1 MGHGRSSISCSDNL
15 CSDWLMVRRK
25 NFILILVTIVLYII
39 NQCIKNKIPIEG
51 IRWFMT
57 CYFNDT
63 IGGITF
69 MAYCGLVFE
78 HYHRRMTK
86 LWQIILLMASC
97 GFFWE
102 YITPLFRT
110 NTISDPWD
118 ILAYV
123 FGSIIY
129 WLIMRSE
136 YNEH

>member
-15 CSDWLMVRRK
+15 CSYWLMVRRK

-39 NQCIKNKIPIEG
+39 NQYIKNKIPIEG

-123 FGSIIY
+123 CGGIIY

>member
-15 CSDWLMVRRK
+15 CSDWLIVRRK

-123 FGSIIY
+123 CGGIIY

>member
-1 MGHGRSSISCSDNL
+1 
-15 CSDWLMVRRK
+15 MVRRK
-25 NFILILVTIVLYII
+25 NFILIFVTIVLYII
-39 NQCIKNKIPIEG
+39 NQCIKNMIPIEG

-86 LWQIILLMASC
+86 LWKIILLMASC

-123 FGSIIY
+123 CGGIIY

>member
-1 MGHGRSSISCSDNL
+1 
-15 CSDWLMVRRK
+15 MVKRK
-25 NFILILVTIVLYII
+25 NVFLILVTIILYII
-39 NQCIKNKIPIEG
+39 NQSIKNKISIYG
-51 IRWFMT
+51 IKWFMT
-57 CYFNDT
+57 CYFNDI

-86 LWQIILLMASC
+86 LWQIVLLMASC

-102 YITPLFRT
+102 YITPLFRP

-123 FGSIIY
+123 CGGFIY
-129 WLIMRSE
+129 WLIIRSK